1 MNSTRPAFL
10 ALLSA
15 TGAALVLL
23 QQSGHGVVLDWD
35 SVNYI
40 GTARNLASGN
50 GFARFDGSPYETF
63 PPLYPAMLAVASL
76 FVFDP
81 LAVAGPLNAVLF
93 GATIFVTGRWMRE
106 RLESPALGLVGCLA
120 VAFSA
125 PGIWMATWAMTETA
139 FVLLT
144 TLCLIKTD
152 ESIRAADQAR
162 SRRCLMWAAVF
173 CALACLCR
181 FAGVALVPVVTAM
194 VASRRDVAP
203 SERLKRSASF
213 VVVSCL
219 PVCAWLVRNQVVTS
233 TWVGKRDYRYTS
245 PADTRTLTDRRTLAD
260 VLGQV
265 ADLVRGVESYIGW
278 WPVLL
283 GLGLVAGVLAAA
295 SLGLAAP
302 GRRTACRRRRR
313 AAAASIALCGAYG
326 LAQLVLL
333 IPSVLWRF
341 VHELIARYFVPVH
354 MSFLLAALVAL
365 DLTAS
370 SRRHRARFVAPIA
383 CIVLLLPQVALLVPI
398 TSVALSGV
406 NHGYAGPRWTNSEA
420 LRWVREHA
428 LSGTLVSND
437 AAATYIHLTTPSG
450 HRYMPC
456 DRSAWREFLADLDGD
471 AHILFF
477 PSQAKNRNDYCA
489 PHGYDLADL
498 LALPGARTVA
508 ELADGT
514 VLKVGSP
521 GEGQFQR

>member
-1 MNSTRPAFL
+1 MRFPDRSDAFL

-40 GTARNLASGN
+40 GTATNLASGN
-50 GFARFDGSPYETF
+50 GFARFDGLPYKTF
-63 PPLYPAMLAVASL
+63 PPLYPAMLAAASL

-81 LAVAGPLNAVLF
+81 LAVAGPLNALLF
-93 GATIFVTGRWMRE
+93 GATIFVTGRWMRR
-106 RLESPALGLVGCLA
+106 RLESRALGWVGCLA

-125 PGIWMATWAMTETA
+125 PGIWIAGWAMTETA
-139 FVLLT
+139 FVLLM

-152 ESIRAADQAR
+152 ESIRAAEQAR
-162 SRRCLMWAAVF
+162 SRRCLTWAAVF

-181 FAGVALVPVVTAM
+181 FSGVALVPVVTAM

-219 PVCAWLVRNQVVTS
+219 PVCAWLVRNRVVAS
-233 TWVGKRDYRYTS
+233 TWAGPRGGYGRQS
-245 PADTRTLTDRRTLAD
+245 LTD

-283 GLGLVAGVLAAA
+283 GLGLVAGVLATA

-302 GRRTACRRRRR
+302 GHRTAGRHQRR
-313 AAAASIALCGAYG
+313 AAAAFIALCGGYG

-333 IPSVLWRF
+333 IPSVMWG
-341 VHELIARYFVPVH
+341 VIHELKARYFVPVH
-354 MSFLLAALVAL
+354 MSFLLAALAAL
-365 DLTAS
+365 DLAAS
-370 SRRHRARFVAPIA
+370 SGNRRARFVAPIA
-383 CIVLLLPQVALLVPI
+383 CIVLLLPQVAILVPT

-406 NHGYAGPRWTNSEA
+406 NHGYAAPRWTNSEA

-428 LSGTLVSND
+428 LSGTLVSNA
-437 AAATYIHLTTPSG
+437 AAATYIHLTTPSE

-456 DRSAWREFLADLDGD
+456 DRGAWREFLADLDGG

-477 PSQAKNRNDYCA
+477 PSQAQNRNDYCGRRG
-489 PHGYDLADL
+489 HDLADL
-498 LALPGARTVA
+498 LALPGARVVA

-514 VLKVGSP
+514 VLKAGSP